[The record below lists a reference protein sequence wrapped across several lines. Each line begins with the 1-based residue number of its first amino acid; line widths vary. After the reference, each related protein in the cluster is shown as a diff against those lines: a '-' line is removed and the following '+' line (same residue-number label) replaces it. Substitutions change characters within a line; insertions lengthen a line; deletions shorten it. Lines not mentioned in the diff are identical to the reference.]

1 MSPFP
6 SLAEYLRGLPLDAKE
21 RLEHV
26 TANHLLQLVYMA
38 FEATEEGIPWEFVLN
53 TVDNVRTE
61 NDTVWIG
68 GECSPFVRTRQ

>member
-1 MSPFP
+1 MRKSGW
-6 SLAEYLRGLPLDAKE
+6 SASQQ
-21 RLEHV
+21 
-26 TANHLLQLVYMA
+26 TTLLQLVYMA
-38 FEATEEGIPWEFVLN
+38 LEAPEEGIPWEFVLN